1 MAHPTVPTAA
11 PSFALALLAFF
22 VTNNTQANTVLE
34 QANKAHLEA
43 RTWPQ
48 PQWPKTQVAQRAFCG
63 NEIFAERRNGKNYAW
78 VLPNIR
84 DKKKQGNVEIME
96 FFSNKRVRGRIFE
109 YPEGWY
115 NLQHKFLEKNGT
127 WHHRNIELEYD
138 GNRSYAATE
147 WVNKGVGNGKKITF
161 FRDDIPLYSLEKD
174 VCSPVLHATSIDNI
188 EDGGTV
194 FSKVLMHRLPPY
206 KRCPKARVGWGE
218 NPNMNATKKTDCRQ
232 TQSVFLWV
240 NANAYFANGGM
251 LGCAFGL
258 PPTHISGVRGENVGV
273 CLALA
278 PICLF
283 FNLFAHGPW
292 AGILQMH
299 PHGGRGPYLL
309 RPNGEAIGL
318 AEYTGGWMNMA
329 NRRRLARGR
338 V

>member
-1 MAHPTVPTAA
+1 MAHSIQPTAA
-11 PSFALALLAFF
+11 PHFVLALLACFF
-22 VTNNTQANTVLE
+22 THNTKADTASKKASNSSLE
-34 QANKAHLEA
+34 T

-48 PQWPKTQVAQRAFCG
+48 PQWPQSQEAQRAFCG
-63 NEIFAERRNGKNYAW
+63 NKIFAERRNGKNHLW

-84 DKKKQGNVEIME
+84 NEKKQGNVEIME
-96 FFSNKRVRGRIFE
+96 FFSNRRVRGRIFE

-206 KRCPKARVGWGE
+206 KRCPKGRWVSGARVGWGK

-258 PPTHISGVRGENVGV
+258 PPTYIGCAWGKCWR
-273 CLALA
+273 
-278 PICLF
+278 
-283 FNLFAHGPW
+283 
-292 AGILQMH
+292 
-299 PHGGRGPYLL
+299 LL
-309 RPNGEAIGL
+309 GARPNL
-318 AEYTGGWMNMA
+318 P
-329 NRRRLARGR
+329 LF
-338 V
+338 